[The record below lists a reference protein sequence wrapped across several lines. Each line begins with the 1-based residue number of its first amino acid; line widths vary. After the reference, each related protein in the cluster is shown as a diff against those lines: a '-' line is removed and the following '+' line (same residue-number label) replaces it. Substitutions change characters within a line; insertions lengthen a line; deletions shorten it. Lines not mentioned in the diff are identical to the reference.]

1 MQLKEIKQSF
11 AVEYQYSVL
20 FSDGVFEDKNTVLR
34 DVLASAGEGPHR
46 LMLVIDSGVIEAQPD
61 MEYKIRNY
69 CRKNAD
75 KILLT
80 GEPLIVKGGEVCKLA
95 PLEVQQFYDKVADE
109 AICRHSFVL
118 AIGGG
123 AMLDAMGYAAATA
136 HRGVK
141 LIRMP
146 STVLAQNDAGVG
158 VKNAINHG
166 KRKNFVGTFAPPYAV
181 INDYRLLATLEER
194 DKRAGIAEAVKVALI
209 KDAEFFSYL
218 HKSRDSLAEFQ
229 QLTMQHM
236 IQRCAELHLDHIA
249 TNGDPFEQGS
259 ARPLDFGHWAA
270 HKLEEMTHAAVR
282 HGEAVAIGVML
293 DSIYSWRLG
302 NISDDQIAQIYET
315 LSGIGFDL
323 YHYELDSL
331 NVENALAEFRE
342 HLGGELCVT
351 LLDDIGS
358 GKEYHSIDGHLMQ
371 ACVGDLRKLHAGQVK
386 EVFASFPQLE
396 LPLAV

>member
-46 LMLVIDSGVIEAQPD
+46 LMLVIDSGVIETQP
-61 MEYKIRNY
+61 EIEFKIRNY
-69 CRKNAD
+69 CHKNAD

-123 AMLDAMGYAAATA
+123 AMLDAIGYAAATA

-236 IQRCAELHLDHIA
+236 IQRCAELHLFHIA

-259 ARPLDFGHWAA
+259 ARPLDFGHWTA

-293 DSIYSWRLG
+293 DSLYSWRLG

-342 HLGGELCVT
+342 HLGGKLCIT

-358 GKEYHSIDGHLMQ
+358 AKEYHSIDGHLMQ